1 MRTGIFGGTF
11 DPVHN
16 GHLICARE
24 VMNKLQFDRIIFI
37 PTGDPPHKIARKI
50 TPAKDR
56 LAMLAAA
63 IEGQNGFTVCDI
75 ECQRGDY
82 TYTYDTL
89 IELKKTAPSN
99 EEFFMII
106 GADTL
111 ADIFNWYRSTDVFRL
126 CSFVAMKRPGCDEML
141 FRQNLQ
147 KAAQAGA
154 AVCVADIP
162 QIDISSTQIREA
174 VAAEEEIG
182 DFVPASVCEYIRQKN
197 LYRPCKMHFT
207 EIYEDVKQLLSLK
220 RFTHSIGV
228 MEESARLGK
237 IFGADPEK
245 CRLAGLL
252 HDCAK
257 ELTKQQ
263 YKWLG
268 IKILECGDYDGKQVL
283 LHGEAGA
290 ILAESRYGI
299 TDPEI
304 LEAIRCHITGK
315 PDMGLLAQI
324 LFVADYTEPGRC
336 GPQFDLVREKLNK
349 GSLSQAVL
357 VECETT
363 IQYLLGKDS
372 AQICTET
379 IRTRNWILKKIAEEA
394 QHNGQK

>member
-147 KAAQAGA
+147 KQRRPEPPSASPIFRKSIFHLHKFGRQL
-154 AVCVADIP
+154 P
-162 QIDISSTQIREA
+162 QKKKSAILSLRRSANISDKKIC
-174 VAAEEEIG
+174 I
-182 DFVPASVCEYIRQKN
+182 
-197 LYRPCKMHFT
+197 RPCKMHFT

-290 ILAESRYGI
+290 ILARVALWHYGSR
-299 TDPEI
+299 
-304 LEAIRCHITGK
+304 
-315 PDMGLLAQI
+315 
-324 LFVADYTEPGRC
+324 
-336 GPQFDLVREKLNK
+336 
-349 GSLSQAVL
+349 
-357 VECETT
+357 
-363 IQYLLGKDS
+363 DS
-372 AQICTET
+372 
-379 IRTRNWILKKIAEEA
+379 
-394 QHNGQK
+394 

>member
-16 GHLICARE
+16 GHLLCARE

-37 PTGDPPHKIARKI
+37 PTGDPPHKIARRI
-50 TPAKDR
+50 TPAEDR

-63 IEGQNGFTVCDI
+63 IEGENGFTISDI
-75 ECQRGDY
+75 ECRRGNY

-89 IELKKTAPSN
+89 VELRKTAPQN

-111 ADIFNWYRSTDVFRL
+111 ADIFNWYRSTDVFQL
-126 CSFVAMKRPGCDEML
+126 CSFAAMKRPGCDEML
-141 FRQNLQ
+141 FRQSLQ

-154 AVCVADIP
+154 TVCVADIP

-174 VAAEEEIG
+174 VAAQEEIG
-182 DFVPASVCEYIRQKN
+182 DFVPAPVCEYIQQKN
-197 LYRPCKMHFT
+197 LYRPSKMHFT

-220 RFTHSIGV
+220 RFTHSTGV

-268 IKILECGDYDGKQVL
+268 IKISESGDYDGKQVL

-315 PDMGLLAQI
+315 PEMSLLAQI

-336 GPQFDLVREKLNK
+336 GPQFDLVRERINE

-357 VECETT
+357 VECEST
-363 IQYLLGKDS
+363 IQYLLSKDN

>member
-1 MRTGIFGGTF
+1 
-11 DPVHN
+11 
-16 GHLICARE
+16 
-24 VMNKLQFDRIIFI
+24 
-37 PTGDPPHKIARKI
+37 
-50 TPAKDR
+50 
-56 LAMLAAA
+56 
-63 IEGQNGFTVCDI
+63 
-75 ECQRGDY
+75 
-82 TYTYDTL
+82 
-89 IELKKTAPSN
+89 
-99 EEFFMII
+99 MII

-207 EIYEDVKQLLSLK
+207 KIYEDVKQLLSLK

-290 ILAESRYGI
+290 ILARVCVMALRIPRFLKQSA
-299 TDPEI
+299 
-304 LEAIRCHITGK
+304 AIS
-315 PDMGLLAQI
+315 LANPKWVCLRKSFLWQI
-324 LFVADYTEPGRC
+324 
-336 GPQFDLVREKLNK
+336 
-349 GSLSQAVL
+349 
-357 VECETT
+357 
-363 IQYLLGKDS
+363 
-372 AQICTET
+372 
-379 IRTRNWILKKIAEEA
+379 TRNQDGAVRSLTWYAKS
-394 QHNGQK
+394 